1 MEEKT
6 DGKLIIVIWLKRE
19 RGKRM
24 KLYDYLVTLEEG
36 TELTVWDEDYDI
48 ESYFYNDEPDDDW
61 QTSMLELAKLL
72 DVTEVKKRGVIINL
86 SEVIGK
92 KINELK
98 EANLFRRRT
107 VDSIMNDMEN
117 ILSGYASEEWFKKF
131 VDVLGG
137 KEL

>member
-1 MEEKT
+1 
-6 DGKLIIVIWLKRE
+6 
-19 RGKRM
+19 M
-24 KLYDYLVTLEEG
+24 KLYDYLKTLEEG
-36 TELTVWDEDYDI
+36 TELTVWDTDYDI
-48 ESYFYNDEPDDDW
+48 ESYFYNDEPEDEDDDW

-72 DVTEVKKRGVIINL
+72 DVTEVKERGVIVNL
-86 SEVIGK
+86 SEVIEK
-92 KINELK
+92 KLNELK
-98 EANLFRRRT
+98 EANLFRRCT

>member
-48 ESYFYNDEPDDDW
+48 ESYFYNDEPEDEDDDW

-72 DVTEVKKRGVIINL
+72 DVTEVKERGVIVNL
-86 SEVIGK
+86 SEVIEK
-92 KINELK
+92 KLDELK
-98 EANLFRRRT
+98 EADLFRRCT

-117 ILSGYASEEWFKKF
+117 ILSGYVSEEWLNKF
-131 VDVLGG
+131 VDVL
-137 KEL
+137 KN